1 MFTPGVVDMRVAIA
15 FVLCLFPLLS
25 PAQLKSLKVETLPL
39 ERSRSWS
46 QPRWSPDGKTIFF
59 TASDFDGIWAY
70 SRVERKTVQITSDR
84 GSGYGFSISDDGA
97 RIAWRRTLSGPL
109 PGERLQEAV
118 LRNIADGTSSVLAS
132 GKSISLPSFVRSD
145 PVYSVGNQLQG
156 VTAGVQPAGTVAI
169 LGIEETKIAILRDG
183 VKSLIDPLGNGSY
196 LWPSLSPDGSKL
208 VACEMDRGT
217 FVAGP
222 DGSHAVRIGRRD
234 APVWT
239 RDGRWLM
246 YMADKDDGHA
256 IRSSGIA
263 YVSPD
268 GKVSGKLTS
277 ASRGI
282 EMFPQC
288 SPVADAI
295 VCSTLEGEIFVIT
308 YSEVSR

>member
-1 MFTPGVVDMRVAIA
+1 MFTSGVVDMRIAIA
-15 FVLCLFPLLS
+15 LVLCFFPLLS

-39 ERSRSWS
+39 EKSRSWS
-46 QPRWSPDGKTIFF
+46 QPCWSPDGKTIFY

-70 SRVERKTVQITSDR
+70 STVEGKTVQITSDK

-97 RIAWRRTLSGPL
+97 RIAWRRTLSGAL

-118 LRNIADGTSSVLAS
+118 VRNIADGTSSLLVS

-145 PVYSVGNQLQG
+145 VVYSVGNQLQG
-156 VTAGVQPAGTVAI
+156 VTAGVQPAGTVSI

-196 LWPSLSPDGSKL
+196 VWPSLSPDGSKL
-208 VACEMDRGT
+208 VAYEMDRGA

-239 RDGRWLM
+239 RDGRWLI

-256 IRSSGIA
+256 LRSSEIA

-268 GKVSGKLTS
+268 GNVSGVLTQQ
-277 ASRGI
+277 SRRI
-282 EMFPQC
+282 EMYPRC

-295 VCSTLEGEIFVIT
+295 VCSTLEGEILVIT
-308 YSEVSR
+308 YREETR